1 MTDQASGQHY
11 GNARY
16 INTWT
21 ILVLSGLVIEFIAR
35 FLGYETNPLN
45 FYHPL
50 IPAFTGISAA
60 LLVLAGYFM
69 LMSEKAKQS
78 SMYRRNGVMVVI
90 TGLLMLG
97 GFFLFKEIVPLI
109 F

>member
-1 MTDQASGQHY
+1 MTDQAREKQY
-11 GNARY
+11 GNARF

-21 ILVLSGLVIEFIAR
+21 ILILSGLVIEFVAR
-35 FLGYETNPLN
+35 LLGYDENPLD

-78 SMYRRNGVMVVI
+78 SLYRRNGAMVVI
-90 TGLLMLG
+90 TGVLMLG
-97 GFFLFKEIVPLI
+97 AFFLFKEIVSMI

>member
-1 MTDQASGQHY
+1 MTDQKNERLY
-11 GNARY
+11 GDARF

-35 FLGYETNPLN
+35 FLGYETNPLD

-69 LMSEKAKQS
+69 LMSEKAKQNS
-78 SMYRRNGVMVVI
+78 LYRRNAVMVAI
-90 TGLLMLG
+90 TGVLMLG
-97 GFFLFKEIVPLI
+97 GFFVFKEIMPLI

>member
-1 MTDQASGQHY
+1 MTDQASEQQY

-16 INTWT
+16 IRTWT
-21 ILVLSGLVIEFIAR
+21 ILVLSGLAIEFVAR
-35 FLGYETNPLN
+35 FLGYDANPLN

-69 LMSEKAKQS
+69 LMSEKSKQS
-78 SMYRRNGVMVVI
+78 SIYRRNGVMVVI

-97 GFFLFKEIVPLI
+97 GFFMFKEIVPLI